1 MNNKDFTRIAKKIT
15 ALTVEKLRKLQEN
28 YDQETGYFDEVVSS
42 FEDMKDSIADDESL
56 EENRG
61 FWQKLTTDYD
71 PDQITETITT
81 YIAGGKFIRV
91 LKTTHQIIEATENLD
106 ELLEKF
112 ENSYDLSQLTKKEL
126 TALAKQTRNEKK
138 IISRIKKIVEKIFGL
153 IDEMLAKANNLKG
166 SKKLKDIAK
175 NETVKGCVDDIIATL
190 EDAKQEL
197 ENKKIGIGPDGVEIN
212 VQQIGGQLQDG
223 LDKIAKH
230 IKEGNYKQEESNSS
244 GASGASG
251 NIEKKLEELEGD
263 TRMDKTTISDQL
275 TNLKDTKLEEKI
287 RSQVKSYLI
296 AVTPNLASKTGKPED
311 NPTPTPTPTDP
322 LGIKQLIDGYVDG
335 SEPKSLKTL
344 ALQKI
349 NELIGDL
356 NNGKY
361 KDFYTK
367 LMNYQKNSASLFI
380 GAAMDEL
387 KEKINDGLTNDKK
400 VQRDDLNKGYKSFN
414 DTIQEDFK
422 KIRID
427 FQNLVQ
433 NYDKNALRVTRTS
446 SLNKIARRVADC
458 YK

>member
-1 MNNKDFTRIAKKIT
+1 MNNKDFARIAKKIT

-112 ENSYDLSQLTKKEL
+112 GPSYDLSQLTKKEL

-190 EDAKQEL
+190 QEAKGEL
-197 ENKKIGIGPDGVEIN
+197 ENKKIGIGSDGVEIN
-212 VQQIGGQLQDG
+212 VEQIGGQLQDG
-223 LDKIAKH
+223 LDEIAKH

-251 NIEKKLEELEGD
+251 NIGKKLEEVEGD
-263 TRMDKTTISDQL
+263 TSMDKTTIQNQL
-275 TNLKDTKLEEKI
+275 TNLKGAKLEEKI
-287 RSQVKSYLI
+287 RRQVKGDLN
-296 AVTPNLASKTGKPED
+296 AVTPDLVSKTGKPE
-311 NPTPTPTPTDP
+311 NNLSGT
-322 LGIKQLIDGYVDG
+322 GISQLIDKYVDG

-344 ALQKI
+344 TQSKI
-349 NELIGDL
+349 DDLINDL

-361 KDFYTK
+361 QDFYTK
-367 LMNYQKNSASLFI
+367 LINYQRDSGSLFI
-380 GAAMDEL
+380 KPAMLEL
-387 KEKINDGLTNDKK
+387 IQKINQNLPADKEPVK
-400 VQRDDLNKGYKSFN
+400 TDNLNKGYKSFR